1 MPATATITV
10 LRTETRLFLREP
22 AGNFW
27 SLLFPTLLLTIL
39 GLVPSF
45 RTRHDGLDGLRII
58 DLYVPVAVLLALVT
72 TGLQVMPGVLGM
84 YRERGIL
91 RRLATT
97 PVRPA
102 TLLGA
107 QLVVHAAAA
116 LVSVCL
122 VLTVGRLAFGVAL
135 PRQPGGYVLALLL
148 VALAA
153 LALGC
158 VVTSVS
164 ANVKVTQAVS
174 SAVYFPAMF
183 CSGVWLPVAAM
194 PGALRRVVLYTP
206 FGAGARAL
214 DQAAA
219 GHFPGGSHLAVCALW
234 SVLLLAGA
242 VRFFR
247 WE

>member
-1 MPATATITV
+1 
-10 LRTETRLFLREP
+10 
-22 AGNFW
+22 
-27 SLLFPTLLLTIL
+27 
-39 GLVPSF
+39 
-45 RTRHDGLDGLRII
+45 
-58 DLYVPVAVLLALVT
+58 
-72 TGLQVMPGVLGM
+72 
-84 YRERGIL
+84 
-91 RRLATT
+91 
-97 PVRPA
+97 
-102 TLLGA
+102 
-107 QLVVHAAAA
+107 
-116 LVSVCL
+116 
-122 VLTVGRLAFGVAL
+122 
-135 PRQPGGYVLALLL
+135 VLALLL

-234 SVLLLAGA
+234 SV
-242 VRFFR
+242 
-247 WE
+247 